1 MKAIILSTV
10 AAVSVLMLSS
20 GAFAQG
26 ETSVPFLLIAP
37 DARAGGMGETG
48 TGLADDA
55 SAIFWNVA
63 GLAFLKGDNI
73 ALTEAP
79 WLPEFSSD
87 LNYNFFSYNHYMEDW
102 AGNIAASVTYFNL
115 GQFTETGSNSP
126 DPISTWH
133 AYEIA
138 LTLGY
143 GTQISDGLGLG
154 ANFRYIRSDLAPF
167 GAEQEQGSGVASDVS
182 FDLGLLYRP
191 QKLDLPLIGNF
202 DNRLSLGITL
212 TNLGPNL
219 YYIDQAQA
227 DPLPTNLRVGI
238 AAHVVK
244 SDYNNL
250 YFVLDLSRTM
260 VRVRTGGGDTTGTS
274 IDPTTGDTTVNV
286 TPEFRTVDPLPK
298 SLITTWNDGSGL
310 KEIILSLG
318 AEYWYGNP
326 RLIALRWGYFKE
338 NPNFGRRNFM
348 TFGAGIRYDIY
359 GFDFSYISTFDPNNP
374 LSNQMRFSLVLNL
387 GGQPDF

>member
-1 MKAIILSTV
+1 MKAVILSVV
-10 AAVSVLMLSS
+10 ASVAVLMISS
-20 GAFAQG
+20 HAFAQG

-48 TGLADDA
+48 TGLADDG
-55 SAIFWNVA
+55 SAVFWNVG
-63 GLAFLKGDNI
+63 GLGFLKEDHLS
-73 ALTEAP
+73 LTHAP

-87 LNYNFFSYNHYMEDW
+87 LTYDFLSYNHYMEDW

-115 GQFTETGSNSP
+115 GQFTETNSSGP
-126 DPISTWH
+126 TPIGTWH

-138 LTLGY
+138 VTLGY
-143 GTQISDGLGLG
+143 GTQISEGLGLG
-154 ANFRYIRSDLAPF
+154 ANFRFIRSDLAPF
-167 GAEQEQGSGVASDVS
+167 GAEQEQGAGIASDVS

-191 QKLDLPLIGNF
+191 QKLNLPLIGNF
-202 DNRLSLGITL
+202 DNRLGLGITL

-227 DPLPTNLRVGI
+227 DPLPTNLRVGL
-238 AAHVVK
+238 AAHLIK

-260 VRVRTGGGDTTGTS
+260 VRVRGGDSIGVSISGGDTN
-274 IDPTTGDTTVNV
+274 TVYSQRV
-286 TPEFRTVDPLPK
+286 VDPLPK

-310 KEIILSLG
+310 KRIILSLG

-338 NPNFGRRNFM
+338 NPNFGGRNFM

-374 LSNQMRFSLVLNL
+374 LSNQLRFSLSLNL

>member
-1 MKAIILSTV
+1 MKIISF
-10 AAVSVLMLSS
+10 AAVAVASVFVLSS

-48 TGLADDA
+48 TGLADDG
-55 SAIFWNVA
+55 SALYWNVG
-63 GLAFLKGDNI
+63 GLGFLKGDY
-73 ALTEAP
+73 ASLTHAP

-87 LNYNFFSYNHYMEDW
+87 LTYDFFSYSHYIDDW
-102 AGNIAASVTYFNL
+102 ASTVAGSVTYFNL
-115 GQFTETGSNSP
+115 GEFTETGSN
-126 DPISTWH
+126 DPTPIGTWH

-143 GTQISDGLGLG
+143 GTQISDGLGFG
-154 ANFRYIRSDLAPF
+154 ANFRFIRSDLAPF
-167 GAEQEQGSGVASDVS
+167 GAGGEAGSGIASDVS

-191 QKLDLPLIGNF
+191 QKLDLPFLGNF
-202 DNRLSLGITL
+202 DDRLGLGITL

-227 DPLPTNLRVGI
+227 DPLPTNLRVGLSL
-238 AAHVVK
+238 HLLK

-260 VRVRTGGGDTTGTS
+260 VRVRTGGGDTTIANPSTS
-274 IDPTTGDTTVNV
+274 TADTTV
-286 TPEFRTVDPLPK
+286 TPEFRNVDPLPK

-318 AEYWYGNP
+318 AEYWYGQP

-338 NPNFGRRNFM
+338 NQNFGGRNFM

-374 LSNQMRFSLVLNL
+374 LSNQLRFSLSLNW
-387 GGQPDF
+387 GGQADF

>member
-1 MKAIILSTV
+1 MKAVILV
-10 AAVSVLMLSS
+10 AITMVSVLILNSYV
-20 GAFAQG
+20 FAQG

-48 TGLADDA
+48 TGLADDG
-55 SAIFWNVA
+55 SAVFWNVG
-63 GLAFLKGDNI
+63 GLGFLKEDHVS
-73 ALTEAP
+73 LTHAP

-87 LNYNFFSYNHYMEDW
+87 LTYDFLSYNHYLPDW
-102 AGNIAASVTYFNL
+102 AGNVAASVTYFNL
-115 GQFTETGSNSP
+115 GQFTETSSNGP
-126 DPISTWH
+126 EPIGTWH

-138 LTLGY
+138 VTLGY
-143 GTQISDGLGLG
+143 GTQISEGLGLG

-167 GAEQEQGSGVASDVS
+167 GAEQEAGRGVASDVS
-182 FDLGLLYRP
+182 FDVGLMYRP
-191 QKLDLPLIGNF
+191 QKLNLPLIGNF

-227 DPLPTNLRVGI
+227 DPLPTNLRVGL
-238 AAHVVK
+238 AMHLLK
-244 SDYNNL
+244 SEYNNL

-260 VRVRTGGGDTTGTS
+260 VRVRTSGGDTTFVRDQSGA
-274 IDPTTGDTTVNV
+274 IVDTNV
-286 TPEFRTVDPLPK
+286 TPIVRTVDPLPK

-310 KEIILSLG
+310 KRIILSLG
-318 AEYWYGNP
+318 AEYWYGKP

-338 NPNFGRRNFM
+338 NPNFGGRNFM

-374 LSNQMRFSLVLNL
+374 LSNQLRFSLSLNF